1 MMSENAVYGMERDIW
16 NNSVKLLNGNRLIR
30 NNLMW
35 WREIGLMEVCERLG
49 R

>member
-1 MMSENAVYGMERDIW
+1 MSEVAVYGMERDIW
-16 NNSVKLLNGNRLIR
+16 NNCVKLLNGSRLIR

-35 WREIGLMEVCERLG
+35 SREIGLMEVCERAG